1 MPRLLD
7 DVASTKDQRVAL
19 MRVIS
24 GVVGYA
30 NNMISADT
38 GVLAAS
44 SLLRQRF
51 AGRDDLTTLLHHV
64 FFGEFIDQRAVEL
77 VARKQ
82 ASSIPSRKK
91 RRR

>member
-1 MPRLLD
+1 M
-7 DVASTKDQRVAL
+7 
-19 MRVIS
+19 IS

-38 GVLAAS
+38 GVLTAS

-51 AGRDDLTTLLHHV
+51 AGRDDLASLLHHV
-64 FFGEFIDQRAVEL
+64 FLSEFIDQRAVEL
-77 VARKQ
+77 VAPKQ

-91 RRR
+91 PRR